1 MHLTPQ
7 NILLIGSILLFISV
21 WVSQGSYKFGVPAL
35 ILFLG
40 VGMLAGSEG
49 VGTWFGHHQGI
60 VFDNP
65 KTAQFIGVV
74 ALNFILFSGGLD
86 TKWRSIKPVLW
97 QGVALSTV
105 GVVLTAGAVG
115 LFVYLALDDFSFAEA
130 MLLGSIISSTD
141 AAAVFSILRSSRLA
155 LKHNLKPMLEL
166 ESGSNDPVAYL
177 LTIMF
182 ISVVQNPADSLWKLL
197 PVFIMQILIGVMAG
211 YLMGRVSVWVI
222 NRIKTHSNGLYP
234 VLMVALMFFTYSV
247 ADVLHGNGFLA
258 IYIAAVYIGNKKIV
272 QKELILGTFDGFAWL
287 MQVVLFLSLGLLVHP
302 TQVWSVLGI
311 GLLISVFMIIVA
323 RPLSVFVTLAFN
335 KLGFK
340 NKLFVSWVGL
350 RGAAPI
356 VFATYPLIA
365 GLDKAGMIFNI
376 VFFISCTSMLIQ
388 GTSIP
393 AVARWLKVSLVMPK
407 HLLSRKELDQN
418 MEVIEVKVPVDSKLI
433 GSQLC
438 QIVFPKGVRITMMAR
453 CGEYLI
459 PNGQTQ
465 IYADDHLF
473 VMCHEDD
480 QPEIYRMLD

>member
-1 MHLTPQ
+1 MYLTPQ
-7 NILLIGSILLFISV
+7 NILLIGSLLLFISV

-49 VGTWFGHHQGI
+49 VGAWFGHHQGI

-86 TKWRSIKPVLW
+86 TKWRSIRPVLW

-115 LFVYLALDDFSFAEA
+115 LFIYLALDNFSFAEA

-182 ISVVQNPADSLWKLL
+182 ISVIQNPTDSLWKLL
-197 PVFIMQILIGVMAG
+197 PLFLMQILIGAMAG
-211 YLMGRVSVWVI
+211 YLMGRVSVWIV
-222 NRIKTHSNGLYP
+222 NRIKTHYNGLYP
-234 VLMVALMFFTYSV
+234 VLMVALMFFTYSI
-247 ADVLHGNGFLA
+247 ADVLQGNGFLA
-258 IYIAAVYIGNKKIV
+258 IYIAAVFIGNKKIV

-302 TQVWSVLGI
+302 IQVWSVLGI
-311 GLLISVFMIIVA
+311 GMLISVFMIVVA
-323 RPLSVFVTLAFN
+323 RPL
-335 KLGFK
+335 
-340 NKLFVSWVGL
+340 
-350 RGAAPI
+350 
-356 VFATYPLIA
+356 
-365 GLDKAGMIFNI
+365 
-376 VFFISCTSMLIQ
+376 
-388 GTSIP
+388 
-393 AVARWLKVSLVMPK
+393 
-407 HLLSRKELDQN
+407 
-418 MEVIEVKVPVDSKLI
+418 
-433 GSQLC
+433 
-438 QIVFPKGVRITMMAR
+438 
-453 CGEYLI
+453 
-459 PNGQTQ
+459 
-465 IYADDHLF
+465 
-473 VMCHEDD
+473 
-480 QPEIYRMLD
+480 